1 VLGPVQL
8 LAFSLVGPQLPTEIL
23 QRIKELND
31 GPAVDII
38 DALILHKNQRGEL
51 QSEPVADLRL
61 KNSHEPGSMILK
73 LMDKAT
79 VAKQMGHDGLGG
91 TLDLF
96 RGGPWPDPR
105 ASLVSGSTGLGL
117 LVEHQWA
124 RGLRETGVKLGG
136 AVIANGWVGRGA
148 LRELG
153 LPAQDGA

>member
-1 VLGPVQL
+1 MLGPVQL
-8 LAFSLVGPQLPTEIL
+8 LMFSLDGPQLPTEIL

-31 GPAVDII
+31 GPKSRHHRRAHP
-38 DALILHKNQRGEL
+38 AQESTRRGAIGA
-51 QSEPVADLRL
+51 VADLRL
-61 KNSHEPGSMILK
+61 KNSHEPGSMILN

-79 VAKQMGHDGLGG
+79 VAKHMGHDGLGG

-105 ASLVSGSTGLGL
+105 ASLMSGSTGLGL

-124 RGLRETGVKLGG
+124 AGLRETGVKLGG

-148 LRELG
+148 RRDLG